1 MRAPTAPLWTHLN
14 AGNCAKVKQNGEL
27 ANKNNFP
34 ADLEICSVTFCIL
47 ERTENFIRKFSL
59 GQFDECSECSFIAEP
74 SSSPSFIKRFVEI
87 FFKVLDLFLQ
97 KHDIFCK
104 IDPKGWA
111 KIEANWMQ
119 NQPVKIK
126 YQHLSFLSS
135 SSFVLLIMLCCTFQY
150 DITFWCLKSC
160 ENSKFC
166 TFLSWKDK
174 SHKGLRAMK

>member
-97 KHDIFCK
+97 KHDIFAK
-104 IDPKGWA
+104 LTPKVEQ
-111 KIEANWMQ
+111 K
-119 NQPVKIK
+119 
-126 YQHLSFLSS
+126 
-135 SSFVLLIMLCCTFQY
+135 
-150 DITFWCLKSC
+150 
-160 ENSKFC
+160 
-166 TFLSWKDK
+166 
-174 SHKGLRAMK
+174 LRLTERKTNP